1 MTLATRRQILTGAAG
16 GALAASG
23 SSILLRAQ
31 TPAVAPSVSDAEINI
46 SVFDASVGSKDR
58 SALVPVTLSTPT
70 NRTIVIEYSTENGND
85 TYGVLPGHAPGGA
98 HFVIARGRLIFQPG
112 EQNKLVE
119 VQLLRPLKSGQSI
132 ILKIGDFLD
141 YPSQTYVS
149 KIGRITSTNG
159 SSVSSRFSNDS
170 IPLPAVPTGGSIVF
184 SDNLLGADLA
194 SDSGLLPDG
203 RPCWQSRPSH
213 GRRQDGNKELGYY
226 ADPALNPEATVWGI
240 DASTG
245 RRFIQ
250 AEYLENGLS
259 DRKGCK
265 LSLSWREDIPFSYS
279 AAMVTS
285 RTLFNRITLGSYV
298 EFEVKL
304 TKVAGSWPGLWLKQA
319 NGAWPPEIDILEC
332 FIKSSSYPSDVNT
345 SSIHWQGA
353 KGHQTYGASV
363 PLSDFEPGA
372 DIFSRFNRFG
382 CYLGERQIVYY
393 FNDRPYCAMPNL
405 VGAGPWYMLMQVAV
419 GGAVGQPSD
428 PKAFPVR
435 MYIANVKVVQ
445 IS

>member
-1 MTLATRRQILTGAAG
+1 MTLATRRQVLTGAAG
-16 GALAASG
+16 GALAASSG
-23 SSILLRAQ
+23 SGTLLRAQ
-31 TPAVAPSVSDAEINI
+31 TPAAPPSVSDAEINI
-46 SVFDASVGSKDR
+46 SVIDTSVGSGDR
-58 SALVPVTLSTPT
+58 SALVPVMLSAQT

-85 TYGVLPGHAPGGA
+85 TYGVLPGHPPGSA

-112 EQNKLVE
+112 EKNKLVE
-119 VQLLRPLKSGQSI
+119 IRLLRPLKSGQSI

-141 YPSQTYVS
+141 YPSQNYIS
-149 KIGRITSTNG
+149 KTGRITLTDGFSTR
-159 SSVSSRFSNDS
+159 SPSSNDS
-170 IPLPAVPTGGSIVF
+170 VPLPGIPTGGSIVF
-184 SDNLLGADLA
+184 SDNLLGTEFA

-250 AEYLENGLS
+250 AEYLEKGLS
-259 DRKGCK
+259 DGRGGK
-265 LSLSWREDIPFSYS
+265 LSLTWREDIPFSYS

-285 RTLFNRITLGSYV
+285 RTLFNSITLGSYV

-304 TKVAGSWPGLWLKQA
+304 AKVAGSWPGLWLKQA
-319 NGAWPPEIDILEC
+319 NGAWPPEIDVLEC
-332 FIKSSSYPSDVNT
+332 FIKSPNYPSDANT

-353 KGHQTYGASV
+353 KGHQTYGVSV
-363 PLSDFEPGA
+363 PLGDFEPGA

-405 VGAGPWYMLMQVAV
+405 VGAGPWYVLMQVAV

-435 MYIANVKVVQ
+435 MCIANVKVIQ
-445 IS
+445 F

>member
-1 MTLATRRQILTGAAG
+1 LATRRQILTGAAG
-16 GALAASG
+16 GALAASSG
-23 SSILLRAQ
+23 SGILLRAQ
-31 TPAVAPSVSDAEINI
+31 TPAVAPPVSDAEITVSAVDTN
-46 SVFDASVGSKDR
+46 VGNGNR
-58 SALVPVTLSTPT
+58 SALVPVALSAPT
-70 NRTIVIEYSTENGND
+70 NRTIVVEYSTESG
-85 TYGVLPGHAPGGA
+85 TGTHGVLPGHAPGDA

-119 VQLLRPLKSGQSI
+119 VRLLRPLKSGQSI

-141 YPSQTYVS
+141 YPSQNYVS
-149 KIGRITSTNG
+149 KIGRITLTDG
-159 SSVSSRFSNDS
+159 SSTRSRISNDS
-170 IPLPAVPTGGSIVF
+170 VQLPTIPTGGSIVF
-184 SDNLLGADLA
+184 SDNLHGADFA
-194 SDSGLLPDG
+194 GDSGLLPDG
-203 RPCWQSRPSH
+203 RPCWQSRPSQGRQH
-213 GRRQDGNKELGYY
+213 GKELGYY

-240 DASTG
+240 DPSTG
-245 RRFIQ
+245 YRFIQ
-250 AEYLENGLS
+250 AEYLEKGLS
-259 DRKGCK
+259 DGKGGK
-265 LSLSWREDIPFSYS
+265 LSPSWREDIPFSYS

-304 TKVAGSWPGLWLKQA
+304 AKVAGSWPGLWLKQA
-319 NGAWPPEIDILEC
+319 NDAWPPEIDILEC
-332 FIKSSSYPSDVNT
+332 FIKSPSYPSDLNT
-345 SSIHWQGA
+345 SGIHWQGA

-363 PLSDFEPGA
+363 PLSDVEPGA

-405 VGAGPWYMLMQVAV
+405 VGTGPWYMLMQVAV

-435 MYIANVKVVQ
+435 MYIANVKVIQ
-445 IS
+445 FS

>member
-16 GALAASG
+16 GALAASSG
-23 SSILLRAQ
+23 SDTLLRAQ
-31 TPAVAPSVSDAEINI
+31 TPAVAPPVSDAEITVSAVDTN
-46 SVFDASVGSKDR
+46 VGSGNR
-58 SALVPVTLSTPT
+58 SALVPVALSAPT
-70 NRTIVIEYSTENGND
+70 NRTIVVEYSTESG
-85 TYGVLPGHAPGGA
+85 TGTRGVLPGHAPGDA

-119 VQLLRPLKSGQSI
+119 VRLLRPLKSGQSI

-141 YPSQTYVS
+141 YPSQNYVS
-149 KIGRITSTNG
+149 KIGRITLTDASSTR
-159 SSVSSRFSNDS
+159 SRISNDS
-170 IPLPAVPTGGSIVF
+170 VQLPTIPTGGSIVF
-184 SDNLLGADLA
+184 SDNLHGADFA
-194 SDSGLLPDG
+194 GDSGLLPDG
-203 RPCWQSRPSH
+203 RPCWQSRPSQGRQH
-213 GRRQDGNKELGYY
+213 GKELGYY

-240 DASTG
+240 DPSTG
-245 RRFIQ
+245 YRFIQ
-250 AEYLENGLS
+250 AEYLEKGLS
-259 DRKGCK
+259 DGKGGK
-265 LSLSWREDIPFSYS
+265 VSLNWREDIPFSYS

-304 TKVAGSWPGLWLKQA
+304 AKVAGSWPGLWLKQA

-332 FIKSSSYPSDVNT
+332 FIKSPSYPSDVNT

-363 PLSDFEPGA
+363 PLSDVEPGA

-435 MYIANVKVVQ
+435 MYIANVKVIQ
-445 IS
+445 FS